1 MTNFEK
7 IKNMSIDEMA
17 IFFTNFDCFK
27 LCKHE
32 GPCKTYVNCKNG
44 LKNILKQRLNNGRI
58 F

>member
-17 IFFTNFDCFK
+17 IFFTNFDCFE

-32 GPCKTYVNCKNG
+32 GTCKTYVNCKNG
-44 LKNILKQRLNNGRI
+44 LKKYLETEVE
-58 F
+58 